1 MTKMDLTE
9 NFKLEELVY
18 SYTAAVC
25 KIENSP
31 DEATIAS
38 LKQLCEGLLQPLR
51 NHIGKP
57 ITVLSGYR
65 SKELNSKVGGV
76 VNSQHLAGEAA
87 DCTTGDGPEKLLS
100 ALRASK
106 LPFDQAILYRE
117 RFLHL
122 SYRPGKNRRQVM
134 IR

>member
-1 MTKMDLTE
+1 MARMDLTK
-9 NFKLEELVY
+9 NFNLEELVY
-18 SYTAAVC
+18 SYTAAVG

-31 DEATIAS
+31 DEAAVAS
-38 LKQLCEGLLQPLR
+38 LRQLCERLLQPLR
-51 NHIGKP
+51 DHIGKP
-57 ITVLSGYR
+57 ITILSGYR

-76 VNSQHLAGEAA
+76 INSQHRAGEAA
-87 DCTTGDGPEKLLS
+87 DCTTDDGPEKLLS

-122 SYRPGKNRRQVM
+122 SYRSGKNRQQVM

>member
-1 MTKMDLTE
+1 MARMDLTK
-9 NFKLEELVY
+9 NFNLEELVY
-18 SYTAAVC
+18 SYTAAVG

-31 DEATIAS
+31 DEAAVAS
-38 LKQLCEGLLQPLR
+38 LRQLCERLLQPLR
-51 NHIGKP
+51 DHIGKP
-57 ITVLSGYR
+57 ITILSGYR

-87 DCTTGDGPEKLLS
+87 DCITDDGPEKLLS

-122 SYRPGKNRRQVM
+122 SYRSGKNRQQVM